1 MMNER
6 RFRRYDFKP
15 ALLPTTGAV
24 LLTGL
29 FILLGVWQL
38 NRAQEKQAM
47 LSRYET
53 LSQRRPVELQLPVV
67 NEARWRYQNVKLT
80 GRFDREHQFL
90 LDNQVYRG
98 RVGYNVLTL
107 LEPTGAKQCILVD
120 RGWIPAG
127 ASRIKLPR
135 VPVTARRVTI
145 QGEVYVPYGKGYRL
159 GGMDSG
165 EQGWP
170 RRIQFI
176 DFEQIGRRT
185 AAPLAQMIIR
195 LNPTSPYGY
204 MRDWQIVAFSPQR
217 HLGYA
222 VQWFALAVGM
232 LVIFIVV
239 NTNRKTETA

>member
-1 MMNER
+1 MNER
-6 RFRRYDFKP
+6 RRRRYDFKP
-15 ALLPTTGAV
+15 ALVPTVAAIV
-24 LLTGL
+24 LTGL
-29 FILLGVWQL
+29 FITLGVWQL

-47 LSRYET
+47 LSRYEA
-53 LSQRRPVELQLPVV
+53 LGQRRPVELQLPVM
-67 NEARWRYQNVKLT
+67 NEARWRYRNVRLT

-107 LEPTGAKQCILVD
+107 LQPIGAEQRVLID

-127 ASRIKLPR
+127 TSRGQLPR
-135 VPVTARRVTI
+135 IPVTARRVTI
-145 QGEVYVPYGKGYRL
+145 QGEVYVPYEDGYRL
-159 GGMDSG
+159 GGMDTG
-165 EQGWP
+165 EHGWP

-176 DFEQIGRRT
+176 DFEQIARRAT
-185 AAPLAQMIIR
+185 APLARMIVR
-195 LNPTSPYGY
+195 LNPASPHGY
-204 MRDWQIVAFSPQR
+204 VRDWQIVPFSPQR

-222 VQWFALAVGM
+222 FQWFALAVGM